1 MRVVSRAIPDL
12 CLRIFPVMEQN
23 STPVKLPHK
32 NPDCIR
38 DPAAHDG
45 ALLAD
50 LSGHGAELHSR
61 QRKHPSKKGCFAGG
75 TRSESRPESGCF
87 AAGVS
92 NKTAED

>member
-50 LSGHGAELHSR
+50 LSGHGAELHSV
-61 QRKHPSKKGCFAGG
+61 
-75 TRSESRPESGCF
+75 SGSILPKRG
-87 AAGVS
+87 ALQQAYQTKQL
-92 NKTAED
+92 KTEN

>member
-75 TRSESRPESGCF
+75 TRSESRPEKRVLCSRRIKQN
-87 AAGVS
+87 S
-92 NKTAED
+92 

>member
-61 QRKHPSKKGCFAGG
+61 QRKQPPKNGG
-75 TRSESRPESGCF
+75 F
-87 AAGVS
+87 AASVS